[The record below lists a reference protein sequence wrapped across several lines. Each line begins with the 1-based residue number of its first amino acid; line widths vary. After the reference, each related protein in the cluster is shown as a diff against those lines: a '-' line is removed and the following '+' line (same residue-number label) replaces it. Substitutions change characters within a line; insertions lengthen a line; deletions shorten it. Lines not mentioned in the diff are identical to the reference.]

1 MGITNIS
8 KSKLVVVPK
17 FVIIEC
23 YNFSSPRWIKTVL
36 LKVEEVRDYKEY
48 VLEYIYLL
56 NSKIDIF
63 VGYYLKKRKEKK
75 EKKRDRERGK
85 REKKNQKVLFS
96 KIKREL

>member
-1 MGITNIS
+1 M
-8 KSKLVVVPK
+8 
-17 FVIIEC
+17 
-23 YNFSSPRWIKTVL
+23 
-36 LKVEEVRDYKEY
+36 EEVRDYKEY

-63 VGYYLKKRKEKK
+63 VGYYLKKKK
-75 EKKRDRERGK
+75 REEREKRDRERGK

>member
-1 MGITNIS
+1 M
-8 KSKLVVVPK
+8 
-17 FVIIEC
+17 
-23 YNFSSPRWIKTVL
+23 
-36 LKVEEVRDYKEY
+36 EEVRDYKEY

-63 VGYYLKKRKEKK
+63 VGYYLKKKEKRRKRKK
-75 EKKRDRERGK
+75 EIERGK

>member
-1 MGITNIS
+1 M
-8 KSKLVVVPK
+8 
-17 FVIIEC
+17 
-23 YNFSSPRWIKTVL
+23 
-36 LKVEEVRDYKEY
+36 
-48 VLEYIYLL
+48 

-85 REKKNQKVLFS
+85 REKNNQKVLFS

>member
-1 MGITNIS
+1 MDIMGITNIS
-8 KSKLVVVPK
+8 KSKLIVVPK

-23 YNFSSPRWIKTVL
+23 YNFSSPRWINTAL

-63 VGYYLKKRKEKK
+63 VGYYLKKKK
-75 EKKRDRERGK
+75 REEREKKR
-85 REKKNQKVLFS
+85 
-96 KIKREL
+96 

>member
-23 YNFSSPRWIKTVL
+23 YNFSSPRWINTAL

-63 VGYYLKKRKEKK
+63 VGYYVKKRREKER
-75 EKKRDRERGK
+75 EKRERGK
-85 REKKNQKVLFS
+85 REKQD
-96 KIKREL
+96 

>member
-8 KSKLVVVPK
+8 EPKLVVIPK
-17 FVIIEC
+17 FFIIEC
-23 YNFSSPRWIKTVL
+23 YNFSSPRCIKTAL

-63 VGYYLKKRKEKK
+63 VGYY
-75 EKKRDRERGK
+75 
-85 REKKNQKVLFS
+85 
-96 KIKREL
+96 